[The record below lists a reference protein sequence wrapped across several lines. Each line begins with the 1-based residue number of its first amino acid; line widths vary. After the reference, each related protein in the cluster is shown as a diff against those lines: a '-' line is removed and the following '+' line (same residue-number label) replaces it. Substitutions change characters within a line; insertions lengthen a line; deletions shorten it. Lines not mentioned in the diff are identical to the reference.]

1 MNIFELLKKDHA
13 KVKQILQ
20 DMCETTSRA
29 IKKRQHLLQQ
39 LIAELQMHEKIE
51 ERVFYPPLK
60 NNNNTRQL
68 TLEAYEEHH
77 AVDDLVKKLAKLEPS
92 DERWLA
98 ILTVIKENLHHH
110 IEEEENR
117 LFLKAQEEIGE
128 QELSSMVQSAQAMK
142 QQETRA

>member
-1 MNIFELLKKDHA
+1 
-13 KVKQILQ
+13 
-20 DMCETTSRA
+20 
-29 IKKRQHLLQQ
+29 
-39 LIAELQMHEKIE
+39 
-51 ERVFYPPLK
+51 
-60 NNNNTRQL
+60 
-68 TLEAYEEHH
+68 
-77 AVDDLVKKLAKLEPS
+77 LVKKLAKLEPS